1 MKNNFLKSPT
11 GSADALR
18 VLLNFWL
25 EPGIFANLFSSLFG
39 TVSRWRRRRSPCFP
53 DQGRGHGPRG
63 RTRLH
68 QHGRSQ
74 GASQYLLV
82 TNIPTQTD
90 QIPFFIHQVL
100 FKRFRGLNVTVTIIY
115 RYPSLHL
122 MVLIFSPSTVPRYR
136 HELTCSMSGM
146 CESIKN

>member
-74 GASQYLLV
+74 GASQYGYLS
-82 TNIPTQTD
+82 Q
-90 QIPFFIHQVL
+90 
-100 FKRFRGLNVTVTIIY
+100 IY
-115 RYPSLHL
+115 RHK
-122 MVLIFSPSTVPRYR
+122 LIRYLFSFIRYF
-136 HELTCSMSGM
+136 SKDSGV
-146 CESIKN
+146 